1 MQAHNLPELLPE
13 EERTGTER
21 NIATAA
27 NEPTLDQAYHRFRML
42 EYANGR
48 GTGGTQFERVEK
60 LFNAKQKLLK
70 VIKEDCS

>member
-27 NEPTLDQAYHRFRML
+27 NEPTLDQAYHRFRFL

-48 GTGGTQFERVEK
+48 GTIGAQFERVEK
-60 LFNAKQKLLK
+60 LFNAKQRLLK
-70 VIKEDCS
+70 VNEKNCS